1 MGNKISLENELINL
15 RLTSKQQQRSAI
27 KCTKNE
33 NAAKAKLRE
42 AIKAGNIEGARIYG
56 QNAIREKN
64 QSLNCLRLSSRIDAV
79 ASRLETAIRMKQVN
93 KSMEGVVKGMESAL
107 KAMDVERISKT
118 MDSFEQQFE
127 DMDVR
132 AGYMENAMGDSTAM
146 STPQEQ
152 VDGLIQMVADEAG
165 LELGEQL
172 DDAGPVSNK
181 VPAKPAAAPA
191 AAAGEEDELANRLAA
206 LRK

>member
-1 MGNKISLENELINL
+1 
-15 RLTSKQQQRSAI
+15 
-27 KCTKNE
+27 
-33 NAAKAKLRE
+33 
-42 AIKAGNIEGARIYG
+42 
-56 QNAIREKN
+56 
-64 QSLNCLRLSSRIDAV
+64 
-79 ASRLETAIRMKQVN
+79 
-93 KSMEGVVKGMESAL
+93 MEGVVKGMQSAL
-107 KAMDVERISKT
+107 KSMDVERISKT

-132 AGYMENAMGDSTAM
+132 AGYMENAMSSSTAM

-172 DDAGPVSNK
+172 DEAGPVSNK
-181 VPAKPAAAPA
+181 VPAKPVAQPAAPQ
-191 AAAGEEDELANRLAA
+191 GEDELANRLAA

>member
-1 MGNKISLENELINL
+1 MGNKVSLENELINL
-15 RLTSKQQQRSAI
+15 RLTSKQQQRSAV

-33 NAAKAKLRE
+33 KVAKAKLRD

-64 QSLNCLRLSSRIDAV
+64 QALNCLRLSSRIDAV

-93 KSMEGVVKGMESAL
+93 KSMEGVVKGMHVAL

-118 MDSFEQQFE
+118 MESFEQQFE

-132 AGYMENAMGDSTAM
+132 AGYMENAMGESASM
-146 STPQEQ
+146 STPQDQ
-152 VDGLIQMVADEAG
+152 VDTLIQMVADEAG

-172 DDAGPVSNK
+172 DVAGPVSTK
-181 VPAKPAAAPA
+181 VPPRAEAAKPAAAE
-191 AAAGEEDELANRLAA
+191 GDDLRNRLDA
-206 LRK
+206 LRNS

>member
-1 MGNKISLENELINL
+1 
-15 RLTSKQQQRSAI
+15 
-27 KCTKNE
+27 
-33 NAAKAKLRE
+33 
-42 AIKAGNIEGARIYG
+42 
-56 QNAIREKN
+56 
-64 QSLNCLRLSSRIDAV
+64 
-79 ASRLETAIRMKQVN
+79 
-93 KSMEGVVKGMESAL
+93 MEGVVKGMGVAMKS
-107 KAMDVERISKT
+107 MDVERISKT

-132 AGYMENAMGDSTAM
+132 AGYMENAMSDSTAM

-172 DDAGPVSNK
+172 DEAGPVSNK
-181 VPAKPAAAPA
+181 IPAKPVAAPTPA
-191 AAAGEEDELANRLAA
+191 AANGEDELANRLAA

>member
-1 MGNKISLENELINL
+1 
-15 RLTSKQQQRSAI
+15 
-27 KCTKNE
+27 
-33 NAAKAKLRE
+33 
-42 AIKAGNIEGARIYG
+42 
-56 QNAIREKN
+56 
-64 QSLNCLRLSSRIDAV
+64 
-79 ASRLETAIRMKQVN
+79 
-93 KSMEGVVKGMESAL
+93 MEGVVKGMESAL

>member
-1 MGNKISLENELINL
+1 MG
-15 RLTSKQQQRSAI
+15 
-27 KCTKNE
+27 
-33 NAAKAKLRE
+33 
-42 AIKAGNIEGARIYG
+42 
-56 QNAIREKN
+56 
-64 QSLNCLRLSSRIDAV
+64 
-79 ASRLETAIRMKQVN
+79 
-93 KSMEGVVKGMESAL
+93 SAL
-107 KAMDVERISKT
+107 KVMDVERISQT

-132 AGYMENAMGDSTAM
+132 AGFMENAMSDSTAM

-181 VPAKPAAAPA
+181 VPAAAAAAP

>member
-1 MGNKISLENELINL
+1 
-15 RLTSKQQQRSAI
+15 
-27 KCTKNE
+27 
-33 NAAKAKLRE
+33 
-42 AIKAGNIEGARIYG
+42 
-56 QNAIREKN
+56 
-64 QSLNCLRLSSRIDAV
+64 
-79 ASRLETAIRMKQVN
+79 
-93 KSMEGVVKGMESAL
+93 MEGVVKGMGSAL
-107 KAMDVERISKT
+107 KSMDVERISRT
-118 MDSFEQQFE
+118 MDNFEQQFE

-181 VPAKPAAAPA
+181 VPAKPAAEA
-191 AAAGEEDELANRLAA
+191 AAAEGEDELASRLAA

>member
-1 MGNKISLENELINL
+1 
-15 RLTSKQQQRSAI
+15 
-27 KCTKNE
+27 
-33 NAAKAKLRE
+33 
-42 AIKAGNIEGARIYG
+42 
-56 QNAIREKN
+56 
-64 QSLNCLRLSSRIDAV
+64 
-79 ASRLETAIRMKQVN
+79 
-93 KSMEGVVKGMESAL
+93 MEGVVTGMGSAL

-132 AGYMENAMGDSTAM
+132 AGYMENAMSSSTAM

-152 VDGLIQMVADEAG
+152 VDDLIMMVADEAG
-165 LELGEQL
+165 LELGQEL

-181 VPAKPAAAPA
+181 VPAAKPAAASTAPV
-191 AAAGEEDELANRLAA
+191 AAGEEDELANRLAA

>member
-1 MGNKISLENELINL
+1 M
-15 RLTSKQQQRSAI
+15 
-27 KCTKNE
+27 KNE
-33 NAAKAKLRE
+33 CR
-42 AIKAGNIEGARIYG
+42 GPVVT
-56 QNAIREKN
+56 
-64 QSLNCLRLSSRIDAV
+64 SLTPIP
-79 ASRLETAIRMKQVN
+79 TQVN
-93 KSMEGVVKGMESAL
+93 KSMEGVVKGMGSAL

-132 AGYMENAMGDSTAM
+132 AGYMENAMSSSTAM
-146 STPQEQ
+146 STPQEE

-181 VPAKPAAAPA
+181 IPEKPAAAPVA
-191 AAAGEEDELANRLAA
+191 AEGEDDLANRLAA